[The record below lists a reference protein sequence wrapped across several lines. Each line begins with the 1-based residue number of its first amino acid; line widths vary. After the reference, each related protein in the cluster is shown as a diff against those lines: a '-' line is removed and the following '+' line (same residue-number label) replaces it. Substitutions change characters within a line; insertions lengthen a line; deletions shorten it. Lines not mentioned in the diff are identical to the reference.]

1 MEATAEQLDALQELI
16 NIGVG
21 QAASLLNEMVDSYIH
36 LSIPIVK
43 VLTTVEAYQELVT
56 QYHQECLAS
65 VKLSFTG
72 SFSGSAGLIFPT
84 NSASTL
90 VAVLTGEQLDSAEL
104 NELKIGTLSEVGNIV
119 INGVIGSLS
128 NVLTE
133 HLNYSLPIYLED
145 TIENFLFSTYEDK
158 SKILLAQTKFTIE
171 NLEIIGEFFLI
182 FYLGTF
188 NALINAID
196 KKIALI

>member
-16 NIGVG
+16 NIGVA
-21 QAASLLNEMVDSYIH
+21 QAANLLNEMVDSYIH

-43 VLTTVEAYQELVT
+43 VLTDVEAYQELVS

-90 VAVLTGEQLDSAEL
+90 FAVLTGEQLDSAEL
-104 NELKIGTLSEVGNIV
+104 DELKIGTLSEVGNII
-119 INGVIGSLS
+119 INGVMGSLS
-128 NVLTE
+128 NVLMQ
-133 HLNYSLPIYLED
+133 HLNYSLPIYLDD
-145 TIENFLFSTYEDK
+145 TIENLLSAYEDNAT
-158 SKILLAQTKFTIE
+158 IILAQTKFTSE
-171 NLEIIGEFFLI
+171 KLEIIGALILI

-196 KKIALI
+196 EKIALI